1 MNGQQASPNKAVLT
15 SSILLVL
22 AAAAFAAAVYYF
34 DGVTLLT
41 DFATTQW
48 SRLSGG
54 GAAAEP
60 PSVPTT
66 STPDAVPSDRLALP
80 AGMPEDFALRLWQE
94 QVDSQRMIG
103 YLAKGEMS
111 SLAINSVETTGSTS
125 VLKVSA
131 QLQDGTTV
139 PGEITMRRFGDA
151 WFVAA
156 ASADEN
162 KDSGPG
168 PLPAVEDVD
177 LALLNT
183 IIAEQLKS
191 KEATQEYADGRV
203 ERIDLGKPE
212 PGANTVRIPVTMY
225 EDHEV
230 ASADLVLLSYSDG
243 DEDLWFIARFA
254 KTGSEPL
261 KQ

>member
-1 MNGQQASPNKAVLT
+1 MNWQQASPNKAVLT

-22 AAAAFAAAVYYF
+22 AAAAFGAAVYYF

-48 SRLSGG
+48 ARLAD
-54 GAAAEP
+54 GAPAEP
-60 PSVPTT
+60 PSVPAT

-80 AGMPEDFALRLWQE
+80 AGMPESFALRLWQE

-103 YLAKGEMS
+103 YLAKGELS
-111 SLAINSVETTGSTS
+111 SLTINSVETTGSMS
-125 VLKVSA
+125 VLKVNA
-131 QLQDGTTV
+131 QLQDGTRV

-151 WFVAA
+151 WFVASA
-156 ASADEN
+156 TADEN
-162 KDSGPG
+162 RDSGSK

-191 KEATQEYADGRV
+191 KEITQEYADGRV
-203 ERIDLGKPE
+203 RGIELGKPE
-212 PGANTVRIPVTMY
+212 PGANTVRIPVTMD
-225 EDHEV
+225 EDHEEGY
-230 ASADLVLLSYSDG
+230 ADLVLLSYNDG
-243 DEDLWFIARFA
+243 DDELWFIARFA